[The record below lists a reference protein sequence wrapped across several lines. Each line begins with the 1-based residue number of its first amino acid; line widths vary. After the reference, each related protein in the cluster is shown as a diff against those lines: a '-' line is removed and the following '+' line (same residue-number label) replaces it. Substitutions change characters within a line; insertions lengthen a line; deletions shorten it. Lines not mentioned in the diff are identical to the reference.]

1 LQGVKKIS
9 AKPIYTRFSKLM
21 LGGFFLFI
29 GKNYLKNITQS
40 KDVIFCKNLMGGFM
54 PTCLT
59 QTFVKK
65 AK

>member
-1 LQGVKKIS
+1 
-9 AKPIYTRFSKLM
+9 M